1 MRRTG
6 RHAVTAIFEPA
17 DDRVR
22 GVLTRGAPL
31 SSAARLVGRGVPEP
45 ASSPVSLL
53 LESCDPGSPD
63 GLVRVE
69 LLVHP
74 ERTGVLLEGVE
85 FELSAGQGPLGC
97 GRVIPEPPADADPPA
112 HPPRMPSDV
121 RRRYGTG
128 RRRAWRW
135 LSPAVRGSEVDG
147 LTNENERDPRAGL
160 RRRRGGTE

>member
-53 LESCDPGSPD
+53 LESCDPGSRD

-97 GRVIPEPPADADPPA
+97 GRVIPEPPADADPPD
-112 HPPRMPSDV
+112 HPPGCRSTSGDVPEPDEEGLGDGSRRPS
-121 RRRYGTG
+121 G
-128 RRRAWRW
+128 AAKWM
-135 LSPAVRGSEVDG
+135 A
-147 LTNENERDPRAGL
+147 
-160 RRRRGGTE
+160 